1 MFSWCNIERFRTLQK
16 STLQENGLDTSIFH
30 VGVNDV
36 LGLGSN
42 IDSVSKDI
50 TNIAN
55 CCKNFDVKQIIIS
68 VLIITGWLNTSFI
81 YQINNS
87 IKALYQKHGYNF
99 IFNSNGSS
107 ENLWQDRLHLNNPGK
122 GHLLNNYVITLNDR
136 YFLGLS
142 FTQ

>member
-1 MFSWCNIERFRTLQK
+1 MCQK
-16 STLQENGLDTSIFH
+16 
-30 VGVNDV
+30 
-36 LGLGSN
+36 
-42 IDSVSKDI
+42 I

-55 CCKNFDVKQIIIS
+55 YCKNFDVKQIIIS
-68 VLIITGWLNTSFI
+68 GLIITGWLNTSFI

-87 IKALYQKHGYNF
+87 VKALYQKHGYNF

-122 GHLLNNYVITLNDR
+122 GLLLNNYVITLNDR